1 MCGVKSG
8 PMAKTVAIS
17 RTRPRYRTV
26 WISDVHLGTPACKA
40 EALADFLKHTDCEQ
54 LYLVG
59 DIVDGWRLRTQFY
72 WPQSHSNVI
81 RRILTKAKRGTQV
94 TYVVGNHDEF
104 LRKFLAF
111 DLRLGNIRIVNE
123 HMHNTAD
130 GRRLLVTHG
139 DRFDVIT
146 RYHRWLALA
155 GDVAYNGAMRASH
168 LINQAR
174 SLAGLEYWSLA
185 DFAKRRVKSAVN
197 IVSDY
202 EQTVAR
208 ECRSRRFDGVVCGH
222 IHHAQIRDIEGI
234 QYHNC
239 GDWVDSCTALAEDH
253 GGNICI
259 LHHQFRQAPLTAE
272 PARQAS

>member
-1 MCGVKSG
+1 MNRTMS
-8 PMAKTVAIS
+8 KTTVFPRAL
-17 RTRPRYRTV
+17 RYRAV
-26 WISDVHLGTPACKA
+26 WISDVHLGTPGCKA

-59 DIVDGWRLRTQFY
+59 DIIDGWRLRSQFY

-94 TYVVGNHDEF
+94 IYVAGNHDEF
-104 LRKFLAF
+104 LRKFLGF

-123 HMHNTAD
+123 HVHRTVD
-130 GRRLLVTHG
+130 GRRLLVLHG

-155 GDVAYNGAMRASH
+155 GDAAYHATMSAGL
-168 LINQAR
+168 LINRAR

-185 DFAKRRVKSAVN
+185 DFAKRHVKSAVN

-202 EQTVAR
+202 EQSVAR

-222 IHHAQIRDIEGI
+222 IHHAQIRDIGGI
-234 QYHNC
+234 RYHNC
-239 GDWVDSCTALAEDH
+239 GDWVDSCTALAEDPAGQIH
-253 GGNICI
+253 
-259 LHHQFRQAPLTAE
+259 LLRA
-272 PARQAS
+272 PARQPAADAAPARRVS